1 MLKTLFLYLIVSA
14 AGLKLQAGFKV
25 EEDPEKTPDGKLPP
39 IAPVTFGDTSGCK
52 DVYDHSHSVSAPFSN
67 CNPPAEQSAKGKAAA
82 EADKAAKKKAEAEGK
97 AAQKKV
103 DGEAA
108 KPAAE
113 AAAAEAPAA

>member
-82 EADKAAKKKAEAEGK
+82 EADKAAKKKRLRLK
-97 AAQKKV
+97 
-103 DGEAA
+103 A
-108 KPAAE
+108 KPHKKRLTE
-113 AAAAEAPAA
+113 RQQSRLQRRRLQRR